1 MAVLTLALLEYG
13 CSDDNDFV
21 VVRGE
26 VSYQGAP
33 IEDGDIKFVHTPGTQ
48 TPARSAMI
56 KQGKYEASGRGALG
70 AGTYRIEIR
79 AYTRGLRRRAADRSL
94 YDANVNLNADTP
106 KPEPREQVQR
116 TATTGIPN
124 WNYSAYLRE
133 VGPSQG
139 IFSLNRRSRARL
151 APWRELTWVQQQL

>member
-56 KQGKYEASGRGALG
+56 KQGKYEASGRGG
-70 AGTYRIEIR
+70 AGGRHLPHR
-79 AYTRGLRRRAADRSL
+79 NQGL
-94 YDANVNLNADTP
+94 YEGV
-106 KPEPREQVQR
+106 
-116 TATTGIPN
+116 TATG
-124 WNYSAYLRE
+124 
-133 VGPSQG
+133 
-139 IFSLNRRSRARL
+139 RRSIPL
-151 APWRELTWVQQQL
+151 

>member
-56 KQGKYEASGRGALG
+56 KQGKYEASGRGALV

-106 KPEPREQVQR
+106 KPEPREQVQPDSYNR
-116 TATTGIPN
+116 DTE
-124 WNYSAYLRE
+124 LE
-133 VGPSQG
+133 L
-139 IFSLNRRSRARL
+139 FSVPEGSGSITRNF
-151 APWRELTWVQQQL
+151 QLE